1 MRAAALL
8 ALGCAAGAGAW
19 EERELGEGALGPV
32 YRLFSTP
39 LLSFRC
45 FLLLEPEFL

>member
-1 MRAAALL
+1 MGWA
-8 ALGCAAGAGAW
+8 GGGTAAGAGAW
-19 EERELGEGALGPV
+19 EELGLWEGALGPV
-32 YRLFSTP
+32 YIILSTP